1 MSARINTKRALR
13 MKSISKFEFRN
24 SNFFVEGVCLMVLLA
39 VTIFLSM
46 LPELCAQ
53 TVESK
58 LAALEK
64 FSPQD
69 RQQRLLEGAKSEGE
83 AVIYANMDISAMK
96 PVIDGFMKR
105 YPGAKAAS
113 VHFSGASIITRI
125 DSESRAGKPLSDVV
139 LSGQLGVL
147 ALIEKKV
154 AARYR
159 SPEREFYREGFKD
172 KEGLWTAYM
181 TNVMVSAYN
190 TRQVKKDEAPRAVE
204 DLIKPRWKGKLTMD
218 SQSYVW
224 FGTMLQYL
232 GDEAGLR
239 FMKRLN
245 EQNISHQRGRRLM
258 TQLVAAGEFDM
269 AVETNLNSVL
279 SLGKQ
284 GAPLSFAPVQPY
296 FLSPSLVF
304 MSANAPRPYTG
315 ALFIDYL
322 LSEEGQKI
330 IVTTNRM
337 PAHVKVKSP
346 ESQVLEGQDV
356 RVPDIFEI
364 GKRYQAIGNRYREIF
379 PGAR

>member
-1 MSARINTKRALR
+1 MNPRL
-13 MKSISKFEFRN
+13 ISVIAIAYL
-24 SNFFVEGVCLMVLLA
+24 FFS
-39 VTIFLSM
+39 TPRLS
-46 LPELCAQ
+46 AQ
-53 TVESK
+53 TVESQ
-58 LAALEK
+58 LTALERLP
-64 FSPQD
+64 PQE
-69 RQQRLLEGAKSEGE
+69 RQQKLLDGAKSEGE
-83 AVIYANMDISAMK
+83 ALVYANMDVAAMK
-96 PVIDGFMKR
+96 PLTDGFMKR
-105 YPGAKAAS
+105 YPGVKVAS
-113 VHFSGASIITRI
+113 VHFSGAAIITRI

-159 SPEREFYREGFKD
+159 SPERELYREGFKD

-190 TRQVKKDEAPRAVE
+190 TRQVKKDEAPRTIE
-204 DLIKPRWKGKLTMD
+204 DLLKLRWKGKLTMD

-224 FGTMLQYL
+224 FGTMMQYL
-232 GDEAGLR
+232 GEEAGLR

-245 EQNISHQRGRRLM
+245 EQNVSHQRGRRLM

-279 SLGKQ
+279 TLSQQ
-284 GAPLSFAPVQPY
+284 GAPLSFAPIQPY

-322 LSEEGQKI
+322 LSEEGQKV

-337 PAHVKVKSP
+337 PANPKVKSP
-346 ESQVLEGQDV
+346 ESKLLEGQDV
-356 RVPDIFEI
+356 RMPDIFDI
-364 GKRYQAIGNRYREIF
+364 GKGYQAIGNRYREIF
-379 PGAR
+379 GGAR

>member
-1 MSARINTKRALR
+1 MKFCLIVLIAASAVFCAR
-13 MKSISKFEFRN
+13 
-24 SNFFVEGVCLMVLLA
+24 
-39 VTIFLSM
+39 
-46 LPELCAQ
+46 PEIVAQ
-53 TVESK
+53 TAESK
-58 LAALEK
+58 LAPLETL
-64 FSPQD
+64 SPHE
-69 RQQRLLEGAKSEGE
+69 RQQRLLEKAKGEGE
-83 AVIYANMDISAMK
+83 AVIYANMDVAAMK
-96 PVIDGFMKR
+96 PLTDGFMKR
-105 YPGAKAAS
+105 YPGVKAAS

-125 DSESRAGKPLSDVV
+125 DSENRAGKPISDVV
-139 LSGQLGVL
+139 LSGQLGML
-147 ALIEKKV
+147 ALIDKKI

-159 SPEREFYREGFKD
+159 SPEREFYRDGFRD

-204 DLIKPRWKGKLTMD
+204 DLLKPRWKGKLTMD

-224 FGTMLQYL
+224 FGTILQHL
-232 GDEAGLR
+232 GEEAGLR
-239 FMKRLN
+239 FMQRLG

-279 SLGKQ
+279 SLSKQ
-284 GAPLSFAPVQPY
+284 GAPLSFAPIQPY

-304 MSANAPRPYTG
+304 MSANAPRPHTG

-337 PAHVKVKSP
+337 PAHAKVQSP
-346 ESQVLEGQDV
+346 ESQLLERQDV
-356 RVPDIFEI
+356 RMPDILDI
-364 GKRYQAIGNRYREIF
+364 GRRYQAIGNRYREIF
-379 PGAR
+379 AGAR

>member
-1 MSARINTKRALR
+1 MIRKIVTAI
-13 MKSISKFEFRN
+13 I
-24 SNFFVEGVCLMVLLA
+24 VVCLLIPAGLG
-39 VTIFLSM
+39 
-46 LPELCAQ
+46 AQ

-64 FSPQD
+64 LSAQE
-69 RQQRLLEGAKSEGE
+69 RQQKLLEAARSEGE
-83 AVIYANMDISAMK
+83 AVVYANMDVSAMK
-96 PVIDGFMKR
+96 PLTDGFMTR
-105 YPGAKAAS
+105 YPGMKAAG
-113 VHFSGASIITRI
+113 VHFSGAAIITRL
-125 DSESRAGKPLSDVV
+125 DSEARAGKPLSDVV

-147 ALIEKKV
+147 ALIDKKI

-159 SPEREFYREGFKD
+159 SPEREFYREGFRD

-190 TRQVKKDEAPRAVE
+190 NRHVKKEEAPRALE
-204 DLIKPRWKGKLTMD
+204 DLLKPRWKGTLTMD
-218 SQSYVW
+218 NQSYVW
-224 FGTMLQYL
+224 FGTVLQYL
-232 GDEAGLR
+232 GEEAGLR

-279 SLGKQ
+279 TLSKQ
-284 GAPLSFAPVQPY
+284 GAPLSFAPIQPY

-304 MSANAPRPYTG
+304 MSANAPRPYTA

-330 IVTTNRM
+330 VVSTNRM
-337 PAHVKVKSP
+337 PAHAKVKSP
-346 ESQVLEGQDV
+346 ESQALEGQDV
-356 RVPDIFEI
+356 RMPDIFDI
-364 GKRYQAIGNRYREIF
+364 GRRYQTIGNRYREIF
-379 PGAR
+379 DGAR

>member
-1 MSARINTKRALR
+1 MRTIVGTIIAAALLLLPL
-13 MKSISKFEFRN
+13 KLQAQS
-24 SNFFVEGVCLMVLLA
+24 VEA
-39 VTIFLSM
+39 
-46 LPELCAQ
+46 
-53 TVESK
+53 K

-64 FSPQD
+64 LPPAE
-69 RQQRLLEGAKSEGE
+69 RQQRLLESVKAEGE
-83 AVIYANMDISAMK
+83 AVIYANMDVTAMK
-96 PVIDGFMKR
+96 PLADGFMKK
-105 YPGAKAAS
+105 YPGSKATS
-113 VHFSGASIITRI
+113 VHFSGAAIITRI
-125 DSESRAGKPLSDVV
+125 ETESRAGKPLSDVI

-147 ALIEKKV
+147 ASIEKRI

-159 SPEREFYREGFKD
+159 SPERETLREGFKD

-181 TNVMVSAYN
+181 TNVMVSGYN
-190 TRQVKKDEAPRAVE
+190 TRLVKKEELPRSVE
-204 DLIKPRWKGKLTMD
+204 DLLKPRWKNKLVMD

-224 FGTMLQYL
+224 FGTMMQYL
-232 GDEAGLR
+232 GEENGQR

-245 EQNISHQRGRRLM
+245 EQNLQHSRGRRLM
-258 TQLVAAGEFDM
+258 SQLLAAGEHEI

-279 SLGKQ
+279 SLSKQ
-284 GAPLSFAPVQPY
+284 GAPLGFAPIQPY

-304 MSANAPRPYTG
+304 MSANAPHPFVA

-337 PAHVKVKSP
+337 PAHTKVKSP
-346 ESQVLEGQDV
+346 ESQLLEGQDV
-356 RVPDIFEI
+356 RMPDILDI

>member
-1 MSARINTKRALR
+1 MNLR
-13 MKSISKFEFRN
+13 LISVIAIACL
-24 SNFFVEGVCLMVLLA
+24 FFS
-39 VTIFLSM
+39 TTRLS
-46 LPELCAQ
+46 AQ

-64 FSPQD
+64 LLPQE
-69 RQQRLLEGAKSEGE
+69 RQQKLLDGAKSEGE
-83 AVIYANMDISAMK
+83 ALVYANMDVAAMK
-96 PVIDGFMKR
+96 PLTDGFMKR
-105 YPGAKAAS
+105 YPGVKAGS
-113 VHFSGASIITRI
+113 VHFSGAAIITRI

-159 SPEREFYREGFKD
+159 SPERELYREGFKD

-190 TRQVKKDEAPRAVE
+190 TRRVKEDEAPRAIE
-204 DLIKPRWKGKLTMD
+204 DLLKLRWKDKLTMD

-224 FGTMLQYL
+224 FGTMMQYL
-232 GDEAGLR
+232 GEEAGLR
-239 FMKRLN
+239 FMRRLN

-279 SLGKQ
+279 TLSRQ
-284 GAPLSFAPVQPY
+284 GAPLAFAPIQPY

-322 LSEEGQKI
+322 LSEEGQKV

-337 PAHVKVKSP
+337 PANPKVKSP
-346 ESQVLEGQDV
+346 ESQLLEGQDV
-356 RVPDIFEI
+356 RMPDIFDI
-364 GKRYQAIGNRYREIF
+364 GKGYQAIGNRYREIF
-379 PGAR
+379 GGAR

>member
-1 MSARINTKRALR
+1 MNYP
-13 MKSISKFEFRN
+13 
-24 SNFFVEGVCLMVLLA
+24 FVSSLMIIGLLA
-39 VTIFLSM
+39 AAVAAG
-46 LPELCAQ
+46 AQ
-53 TVESK
+53 TAEPKFV
-58 LAALEK
+58 ALEK
-64 FSPQD
+64 LPPQE
-69 RQQRLLEGAKSEGE
+69 RQQKLYEAAKSEGE
-83 AVIYANMDISAMK
+83 AVVYANMDVSAMK
-96 PVIDGFMKR
+96 PLTDGFMKR
-105 YPGAKAAS
+105 YPGTKAAS
-113 VHFSGASIITRI
+113 VHFSGAAIITRL
-125 DSESRAGKPLSDVV
+125 DSEARAGKPMSDVV

-147 ALIEKKV
+147 ALIDKKI

-159 SPEREFYREGFKD
+159 SPEREYFLEGFKD
-172 KEGLWTAYM
+172 KDGLWTAYM

-190 TRQVKKDEAPRAVE
+190 IRQVKKDEAPRSVE
-204 DLIKPRWKGKLTMD
+204 DLLKPRWKGKLTMD

-224 FGTMLQYL
+224 FGTMLQHL
-232 GDEAGLR
+232 GEEAGLR

-279 SLGKQ
+279 TLSKQ
-284 GAPLSFAPVQPY
+284 GAPLSFAPIQPY

-330 IVTTNRM
+330 VVTTNRM
-337 PAHVKVKSP
+337 PANSKVKSP
-346 ESQVLEGQDV
+346 ESQILEGQDV
-356 RVPDIFEI
+356 RTPDIFDI

-379 PGAR
+379 GGAR

>member
-1 MSARINTKRALR
+1 
-13 MKSISKFEFRN
+13 MKSWLIALVVVAKLFSALPDLRAQP
-24 SNFFVEGVCLMVLLA
+24 VE
-39 VTIFLSM
+39 
-46 LPELCAQ
+46 P
-53 TVESK
+53 K

-64 FSPQD
+64 LPAQE

-83 AVIYANMDISAMK
+83 AVVYANMDVAAMK
-96 PVIDGFMKR
+96 PLIDGFMKR

-125 DSESRAGKPLSDVV
+125 DSEARAGKPLSDVV

-159 SPEREFYREGFKD
+159 SPEREFYRDGFKD
-172 KEGLWTAYM
+172 REGLWTAYM
-181 TNVMVSAYN
+181 TNVMATAYN
-190 TRQVKKDEAPRAVE
+190 TRQVKKEEAPRALE
-204 DLIKPRWKGKLTMD
+204 DLLKPRWKDRLTMD

-224 FGTMLQYL
+224 FGTILQYM
-232 GDEAGLR
+232 GEEAGLR

-245 EQNISHQRGRRLM
+245 EQNLSHQRGRRLM

-279 SLGKQ
+279 TLSKQ
-284 GAPLSFAPVQPY
+284 GAPLSFASMPPF
-296 FLSPSLVF
+296 FLSPSLIF
-304 MSANAPRPYTG
+304 MSANAPHPYTG
-315 ALFIDYL
+315 ALFMDYL

-337 PAHVKVKSP
+337 PAHAKVKSP
-346 ESQVLEGQDV
+346 ESQLLEGQDV
-356 RVPDIFEI
+356 RVPDILDI
-364 GKRYQAIGNRYREIF
+364 GKKYQAIGNRYRETF

>member
-1 MSARINTKRALR
+1 MNLR
-13 MKSISKFEFRN
+13 LISVIAIACL
-24 SNFFVEGVCLMVLLA
+24 FFS
-39 VTIFLSM
+39 TPRLS
-46 LPELCAQ
+46 AQ

-64 FSPQD
+64 LPPQE
-69 RQQRLLEGAKSEGE
+69 RQQKLLDGAKSEGE
-83 AVIYANMDISAMK
+83 ALVYANMDVAAMK
-96 PVIDGFMKR
+96 PLTDGFMKR
-105 YPGAKAAS
+105 YPGVKAGS
-113 VHFSGASIITRI
+113 VHFSGAAIITRI

-159 SPEREFYREGFKD
+159 SPERELYREGFKD

-190 TRQVKKDEAPRAVE
+190 TRRVKEDEAPRAIE
-204 DLIKPRWKGKLTMD
+204 DLLKLRWKDKLTMD

-224 FGTMLQYL
+224 FGTMMQYL
-232 GDEAGLR
+232 GEEAGLR
-239 FMKRLN
+239 FMRRLN
-245 EQNISHQRGRRLM
+245 EQGISHQRGRRLM

-279 SLGKQ
+279 TLSRQ
-284 GAPLSFAPVQPY
+284 GAPLAFAPIQPY

-322 LSEEGQKI
+322 LSEEGQKV

-337 PAHVKVKSP
+337 PANPKVKSP
-346 ESQVLEGQDV
+346 ESQLLEGQDV
-356 RVPDIFEI
+356 RMPDIFDI
-364 GKRYQAIGNRYREIF
+364 GKGYRAIGNRYREIF
-379 PGAR
+379 GGAR